1 MARGSGPDALSRDD
15 THALACAGAL
25 VSWVSQP
32 VYSRHG
38 ATLHTFFPAGSI
50 TRRKDAPCCASL
62 LSRYVFQLI
71 RLFRTSSRLN
81 FNMLG
86 GIAEAVTSPIR
97 ATGRLVFGD
106 KKLKV
111 GVVGA
116 AGGIGQPLSLLL
128 KLSPFV
134 SELSLFDVADFTPG
148 TITKLQCLRVL
159 CYNLHVVSAAGQADC
174 SVRRIRQ
181 PGLSIRRRGRASS
194 EDTDHP
200 IFDPDGTQF
209 FYSMHS

>member
-1 MARGSGPDALSRDD
+1 
-15 THALACAGAL
+15 
-25 VSWVSQP
+25 
-32 VYSRHG
+32 
-38 ATLHTFFPAGSI
+38 
-50 TRRKDAPCCASL
+50 
-62 LSRYVFQLI
+62 
-71 RLFRTSSRLN
+71 
-81 FNMLG
+81 MLG

-148 TITKLQCLRVL
+148 TITRFQCLSFYDTIRMPCLVL
-159 CYNLHVVSAAGQADC
+159 GRRNAASAASG
-174 SVRRIRQ
+174 S
-181 PGLSIRRRGRASS
+181 RA
-194 EDTDHP
+194 
-200 IFDPDGTQF
+200 
-209 FYSMHS
+209 